1 MNLITWKWASIYE
14 MAQLLSAITFSFTTE
29 TECWIPAFIFTA
41 KSMKSRTTAH
51 IYTTAGKKYIFIIFS
66 IPFSILLVKEV
77 VRLTDKS
84 NCNCHSR
91 NSDFLLGVTLSQR
104 LNTFVHVHVEFLK
117 IVNNDKHIG
126 VLFFYYSCSNLSLN
140 MDVSWVAD

>member
-1 MNLITWKWASIYE
+1 MLDTCIYFYSEVHEIPDYSPYLYHGWK
-14 MAQLLSAITFSFTTE
+14 
-29 TECWIPAFIFTA
+29 
-41 KSMKSRTTAH
+41 KVH
-51 IYTTAGKKYIFIIFS
+51 IYNVLHTFFLL
-66 IPFSILLVKEV
+66 LLVKEV

-126 VLFFYYSCSNLSLN
+126 VLFLNSCSNLSLN
-140 MDVSWVAD
+140 MDVS